1 MTARGRSGRRL
12 AAGAIIVG
20 LALAGAGCGGGD
32 AERSNAYVNRVNDAQ
47 TRFASSFE
55 RLSRQ
60 ITSASSPAQDRKTL
74 RSVAA
79 SVDVT
84 VADLRKIEPPEKVKK
99 LHGDLVDAISGYGEA
114 IGAAERNLGGG
125 ATEAAQ
131 AQARLAAD
139 TTRTSTLVTSTIA
152 QINQKLRE

>member
-1 MTARGRSGRRL
+1 MRARGRRVSRL
-12 AAGAIIVG
+12 AAGAIVVG

-32 AERSNAYVNRVNDAQ
+32 VEQSNAYVDRVNNTQ
-47 TRFASSFE
+47 TRFASSFD

-74 RSVAA
+74 RGVAA

-84 VADLRKIEPPEKVKK
+84 VADLRKVEPPEKVKK
-99 LHGDLVDAISGYGEA
+99 LHAKLVDAISGYGEA
-114 IGAAERNLGGG
+114 IGAAERDLGGG
-125 ATEAAQ
+125 AAEAART
-131 AQARLAAD
+131 QARLAAD
-139 TTRTSTLVTSTIA
+139 TTKTSATVTSTIA